1 MPRSILKAV
10 LLPLALVLGGCAE
23 RAQASAEASR
33 ESPARSAPRLL
44 EYGWDMPTP
53 PQLAQAEALLDASP
67 FDGLTLRLSAGQQ
80 IFWQGG
86 LDEASV
92 LADVKILQGVRSP
105 KLRNSYLSMYA
116 GSGDG
121 WDWFDDAQWA
131 TAERSARL
139 MARAAKAAGLRGI
152 NFDMEPYQNN
162 PWQYE
167 AQAAAGQHDFAAYQ
181 TKIRARGRA
190 LIRAVQ
196 SEYPGIQIYTLF
208 LMSAESGDLE
218 GGPPPAELQRRL
230 QDSGYGLWPA
240 FVNGMLEGANPST
253 SFVEGNEPAYYYL
266 HAGQFQGAERDI
278 KTGLL
283 PLVDPQNHARYAR
296 QVQVGSAVFADGLMN
311 LWKSPRF
318 CGYYLNGEAEQA
330 ALLQHNVY
338 FALRHSRGPVW
349 FYNENMNWW
358 DTGQEGGRVPASVVR
373 ALSEAKRKLA
383 AGSPLDLDLGFLP
396 AAETA
401 CNAKVS
407 VGGDLT
413 EGDAGVQG
421 VKFRVNGVVSGEA
434 IDPFCTTWNAGRRYS
449 CTFPGGWSGTVAP
462 VAAGRT
468 FDPPERRYEQIV
480 KNDWQA
486 HFTVKP

>member
-1 MPRSILKAV
+1 MPRSMLKAFVLKAV
-10 LLPLALVLGGCAE
+10 LPPLALVPLLMGGCTE
-23 RAQASAEASR
+23 RAQASAQASQA
-33 ESPARSAPRLL
+33 SPIQPAPRLL

-53 PQLAQAEALLDASP
+53 SQLARAEALLDASP

-80 IFWQGG
+80 IFRQGG

-92 LADVKILQGVRSP
+92 QADVKILQGVRSP
-105 KLRNSYLSMYA
+105 KLQDSYLSMYG

-162 PWQYE
+162 PWQYA
-167 AQAAAGQHDFAAYQ
+167 AQAAAGQHDFEAYQ

-190 LIRAVQ
+190 FVRAVQ
-196 SEYPGIQIYTLF
+196 SEYPGLQIYTLF

-230 QDSGYGLWPA
+230 QDAGYGLWPA
-240 FVNGMLEGANPST
+240 FVNGMLEGADRRT
-253 SFVEGNEPAYYYL
+253 SFVEGNESAYYYL
-266 HAGQFQGAERDI
+266 HAAQFQGAEKDI
-278 KTGLL
+278 KTSLL
-283 PLVDPQNHARYAR
+283 PLVDPRNRARYAR

-318 CGYYLNGEAEQA
+318 CGYYLKNEAERA

-338 FALRHSRGPVW
+338 HALRHSQGPVW

-358 DTGQEGGRVPASVVR
+358 KSGQAGGCR
-373 ALSEAKRKLA
+373 
-383 AGSPLDLDLGFLP
+383 
-396 AAETA
+396 
-401 CNAKVS
+401 
-407 VGGDLT
+407 
-413 EGDAGVQG
+413 Q
-421 VKFRVNGVVSGEA
+421 
-434 IDPFCTTWNAGRRYS
+434 TWCG
-449 CTFPGGWSGTVAP
+449 
-462 VAAGRT
+462 
-468 FDPPERRYEQIV
+468 
-480 KNDWQA
+480 
-486 HFTVKP
+486 H